1 MLPFL
6 VGPTEFYRT
15 AAGLSAQEPR
25 ANTTEPARR
34 TFAMMRMTGIG
45 PAPDPVGP
53 LGGVRYYPQS
63 NKSYAQAGYE
73 IADDYSDRFHVAG
86 SIGKLGIVPQ
96 PTRNSR
102 RAFLPRVGVV
112 FMSQNRQ
119 PFPTNRIQYAGAAPN
134 AIFPTVTKPYP
145 WAVPPYNAARL
156 YPSAPGGAVG
166 GGATRRK

>member
-15 AAGLSAQEPR
+15 AAGLSAQAPRDAIEPSAEVKR
-25 ANTTEPARR
+25 HEL
-34 TFAMMRMTGIG
+34 MTGIG

-63 NKSYAQAGYE
+63 NKSYAQAGYA
-73 IADDYSDRFHVAG
+73 IADDYSDRFHVA
-86 SIGKLGIVPQ
+86 SAMGKTGIVPQ
-96 PTRNSR
+96 PVQNSR

-112 FMSQNRQ
+112 FVSQNRQ
-119 PFPTNRIQYAGAAPN
+119 PFPTNRLQYLGAAPN
-134 AIFPTVTKPYP
+134 AIFPTVKKPYP
-145 WAVPPYNAARL
+145 WAVPPYNAVGL

-166 GGATRRK
+166 GGAVARK